1 MTILDCNSLRLGLKE
16 RLERMKTYF
25 SHGLNETND
34 EGVDMVHYQPYST
47 IFGWYEAR

>member
-16 RLERMKTYF
+16 RLEKMKTYF

-34 EGVDMVHYQPYST
+34 EGVDMVHHQPYST